1 MLTSGIISLLL
12 VLFSLIAILIFKN
25 QIKKYSFKYSFIIY
39 LVSIFCL
46 LYFLIARYIPDL
58 IDLIK
63 YQNINNNLNEYQ
75 NYLKAVYLSKA
86 LLLDACPF
94 IAMFLPLSIIFNK
107 QMDAAKHL
115 APLGIIG
122 SCVTIF
128 GQVIWDDIAMN
139 DYLKYLFI
147 GMVPNRLYF
156 MMHWLSLLLSL
167 YVLILCKHF
176 NLKDLIF
183 TFAFYIIWFV
193 YMVILVLSFDIKY
206 NATGLVAND
215 WLDPIYGE
223 YYKVYTFWKL
233 PYPIITLFWYVIAI
247 IVNYLIISI
256 KNFKVIKEFLIK
268 HRNKQKKLIENN

>member
-1 MLTSGIISLLL
+1 MLTSGIVSLLL
-12 VLFSLIAILIFKN
+12 VLFSSILIILFKK
-25 QIKKYSFKYSFIIY
+25 QIKKYSFKYPFIIY
-39 LVSIFCL
+39 FISVFCL

-63 YQNINNNLNEYQ
+63 YQNTNNNLNEYQ

-107 QMDAAKHL
+107 QMDIAKHL

-122 SCVTIF
+122 SWVTIF